1 MFCQSCGQKNIEE
14 ARFCNF
20 CGERI
25 AAPGTPGG
33 RLDVEPSARASASEP
48 WGSSMT
54 LGDSLAMSLAG
65 IGIRTRGRAYGL
77 VVTLA
82 LSLMALGGVVV
93 YVLSGS
99 GEPPVADKGHAS
111 PGDTFLVGVPIPEGL
126 DLPPYPGEPSGAEP
140 APDAPALPSSG
151 PRESRPAASR
161 PAPSGDAQQ
170 ERPPTAAPTA
180 PASPSATSARVHEPP
195 PAPTP
200 QAPKQDDP
208 PAPPPAPPPAEVA
221 PTPPKDPAA
230 ETELELYAGRVRFAI
245 SRYYAGATKS
255 CFDKATQLDSTLS
268 GTVVIATK
276 VAADGQVKDASPSRN
291 STGDQSLGEC
301 LASQVRSFRL
311 PPPPNGEIELKLPFS
326 R

>member
-1 MFCQSCGQKNIEE
+1 MFCQSCGQKNIDE

-33 RLDVEPSARASASEP
+33 RLDIEPGGRASTSEQ
-48 WGSSMT
+48 WGPSMT

-65 IGIRTRGRAYGL
+65 LGIKTRGRAYGL

-82 LSLMALGGVVV
+82 LSLMAIGGVLAL
-93 YVLSGS
+93 VLSGS
-99 GEPPVADKGHAS
+99 GDAPAAEKGHAS
-111 PGDTFLVGVPIPEGL
+111 PGDTFLVGAPIPEGL
-126 DLPPYPGEPSGAEP
+126 DLPPYPGEAGGVPPES
-140 APDAPALPSSG
+140 APFAPTST
-151 PRESRPAASR
+151 PREPRSVASR
-161 PAPSGDAQQ
+161 PAQPSDLPSA
-170 ERPPTAAPTA
+170 PPPAANPSTE
-180 PASPSATSARVHEPP
+180 PASPARPPEPP
-195 PAPTP
+195 PAAPV
-200 QAPKQDDP
+200 PKQEAP
-208 PAPPPAPPPAEVA
+208 PAPPPATPAAETTPPAV
-221 PTPPKDPAA
+221 KDPAA

-245 SRYYAGATKS
+245 SRYYASPTQS
-255 CFDKATQLDSTLS
+255 CFEKATQLNSTLS

-276 VAADGQVKDASPSRN
+276 VGADGQVKDASPSRN

-301 LASQVRSFRL
+301 LATQVRSFRL